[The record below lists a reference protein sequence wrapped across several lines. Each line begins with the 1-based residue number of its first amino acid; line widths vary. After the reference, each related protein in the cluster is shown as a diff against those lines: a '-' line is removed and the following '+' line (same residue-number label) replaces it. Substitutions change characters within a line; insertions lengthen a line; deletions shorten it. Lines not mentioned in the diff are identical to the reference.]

1 MKNAITGFAGA
12 LISTL
17 AVVMIVIFINVCV
30 DLIDNFNDKDKP
42 VQLNNSIVQQCKH
55 PKDYAEYAYCV
66 AAYENT
72 ETVRT
77 LVDIQTEMSEY
88 AAEHPEEVEAYNRK
102 HF

>member
-1 MKNAITGFAGA
+1 MQKF
-12 LISTL
+12 ISFLATL
-17 AVVMIVIFINVCV
+17 TVSFIIFIGIVAIADV
-30 DLIDNFNDKDKP
+30 IDSAFNKDKP

-66 AAYENT
+66 SAYENT

-88 AAEHPEEVEAYNRK
+88 AAAHPEEVEAYNRK

>member
-1 MKNAITGFAGA
+1 MQKFGQFLA
-12 LISTL
+12 TL
-17 AVVMIVIFINVCV
+17 AVSFIIFIGIVA
-30 DLIDNFNDKDKP
+30 IDAIADVIDSAFSKDKP

-66 AAYENT
+66 SAYENT

-88 AAEHPEEVEAYNRK
+88 AAAHPEEVEAYNRK

>member
-1 MKNAITGFAGA
+1 MQKFVSFITALATAIIISISIVA
-12 LISTL
+12 LN
-17 AVVMIVIFINVCV
+17 VVIDVI
-30 DLIDNFNDKDKP
+30 DSAFNKDKP
-42 VQLNNSIVQQCKH
+42 TPLNNSIVQQCKH

-66 AAYENT
+66 SAYENT

>member
-1 MKNAITGFAGA
+1 MQKF
-12 LISTL
+12 ISFLATL
-17 AVVMIVIFINVCV
+17 TVSFIIFIGIVV
-30 DLIDNFNDKDKP
+30 FDAIADVIDSAFNKDKS

-66 AAYENT
+66 SAYENT

-88 AAEHPEEVEAYNRK
+88 AAAHPEEVEAYNRK

>member
-1 MKNAITGFAGA
+1 MRKFSQFTVVLIT
-12 LISTL
+12 LLT
-17 AVVMIVIFINVCV
+17 IFITTTLINVV
-30 DLIDNFNDKDKP
+30 ADVIDNIINKDKP

-66 AAYENT
+66 SAYENT

-88 AAEHPEEVEAYNRK
+88 AAAHPEEVEAYNRK

>member
-1 MKNAITGFAGA
+1 MQKF
-12 LISTL
+12 ISFLATL
-17 AVVMIVIFINVCV
+17 TVSFIIFIGIVA
-30 DLIDNFNDKDKP
+30 IDAIADVIDSAFNKDKP

-66 AAYENT
+66 SAYENT

-88 AAEHPEEVEAYNRK
+88 AAAHPEEVETYNRK